1 VAEMKMKRRF
11 FTISSVIILWLIL
24 EPIFVR
30 GLHLITLKDV
40 GDSIQT
46 LPFAL
51 LLPLGFINLFGNVN
65 STDFPKTVKLIIS
78 MVGLGIYG
86 CGFAYYLW
94 KCENYKRGTY
104 ITFYLAIMVIFV
116 LSMKGCA
123 KMTNDPHFLNL
134 HPL

>member
-1 VAEMKMKRRF
+1 MKMKRRLI
-11 FTISSVIILWLIL
+11 TISSLIILWLIL
-24 EPIFVR
+24 EPTFVR

-46 LPFAL
+46 LPFVL
-51 LLPLGFINLFGNVN
+51 LLPLGFINLFVNVN
-65 STDFPKTVKLIIS
+65 SSDFPKNMKLVIS
-78 MVGLGIYG
+78 ILGLGIYG
-86 CGFAYYLW
+86 FGLAYYLW
-94 KCENYKRGTY
+94 KCENYKKETY
-104 ITFYLAIMVIFV
+104 VAFYLIIIVLFV